1 MELPVMAPLTRK
13 EFYDLAQR
21 CRAEAFE
28 LARHDQSRVNLLQ
41 CRRFN
46 QWLVELKH
54 YDELAPHLKS
64 ISAARPINRWMVM
77 AASLGIWLLALM
89 IFGQTLGPH
98 GARLLTF
105 GATGTIILLYFLPEA
120 LYGTT
125 IEMIEGKVLRVVETL
140 EDLLFSRRMDVSE
153 AVFFKIKEDL
163 EAARH
168 ELRQQI
174 HLAHNY

>member
-1 MELPVMAPLTRK
+1 MAPLTRK

-21 CRAEAFE
+21 CHEEAFE
-28 LARHDQSRVNLLQ
+28 LARHDQSRVNLTQ

-46 QWLVELKH
+46 QWLVELKK
-54 YDELAPHLKS
+54 YDQLAPHLKS
-64 ISAARPINRWMVM
+64 ISSASPINRWMVM
-77 AASLGIWLLALM
+77 AAALGIWLLAM
-89 IFGQTLGPH
+89 IVFGQALGPQ

-105 GATGTIILLYFLPEA
+105 GATGTLILLYFLPES

-125 IEMIEGKVLRVVETL
+125 IEMIEGKVLRIVETL
-140 EDLLFSRRMDVSE
+140 EELLFSSKLEVSE
-153 AVFFKIKEDL
+153 AVFFKIKENL
-163 EAARH
+163 EEARR